1 MNKLIVQFNKK
12 TLFVYF
18 LLIIIF
24 FISDDTFTFGTIAK
38 SSLISFKYIL
48 YVMVLIC
55 LISKTSFDYNIKK
68 SSFYFFIILLSIII
82 TFLLNFDFRGGYAYQ
97 LFVVVLAFFIVKKIE
112 YDDFIKIYNKIL
124 FFLCNASLLVFIV
137 ANTYSDFLKY
147 FPVYENIRGVEFA
160 NLYIASVIIKSVGVI
175 RNTGIFREP
184 GVYMIYILL
193 GIIFELFYFERPRII
208 FCIVFF
214 TTLMTTYSTAGVV
227 AFIVVITGYIISS
240 KSSTSWFKLI
250 IFIISSLLITYLL
263 VNESS
268 VSMLFSKIDQDS
280 LSYNSTLARIASI
293 FVNLHIFM
301 DNLLFGSG
309 LTNYVT
315 LYESTSNTLYGIP
328 LRADG
333 QSANSFMSLFAT
345 YGIIYGSIVMFSFY
359 KLAKKISK
367 KTKMTISTLV
377 ILTSFL
383 LMFSNEDMRYSL
395 LFNTIIFFGLAKDT
409 IMLTVP
415 LEKRAV

>member
-1 MNKLIVQFNKK
+1 
-12 TLFVYF
+12 
-18 LLIIIF
+18 
-24 FISDDTFTFGTIAK
+24 
-38 SSLISFKYIL
+38 
-48 YVMVLIC
+48 MVLIC